1 MTKSKT
7 KFKGLLKGAALG
19 FAVILCSA
27 FFPLNAATAL
37 AENLEG
43 DKALSDT
50 YRIEVDGNIDANN
63 NSATVTK
70 GDNYTIPVGV
80 YQSATSGR
88 HVIGTATNENITL
101 SKVEVAYK
109 ATGDI
114 VKTISGGENEG
125 AVTGL
130 EFTAD
135 RIGTYVITYT
145 VIENNTTYSYDFSVT
160 CEADEASFEFK
171 GNDSKIIP
179 TVYDAQLSTSL
190 EGENKNKDITIPLPS
205 VLDEDGDEIL
215 TAADTDYYILDANGS
230 AIPSIENSKNCF
242 VYISLTNG
250 DSIVKL
256 QGEKGNYYIDGD
268 VLVKNASTLNN
279 QEYKLTYTFY
289 QINDNGKVF
298 ITSTSKTFTVKNGY
312 YYTDSDKDKS
322 GYGLVADWAT
332 TVPDNAIVGVEVD
345 LPSVTA
351 TTKTTNSP
359 ASEAVSVYYQV
370 SVTKM
375 NSKGQYVDDVT
386 DTVYNKEDNTFKAI
400 EEGSYRIT
408 YTIKDFYNNE
418 ITKSFDLDNVR
429 DSQAAQVYMYDAGTD
444 TRDED
449 GSYSSL
455 SEYKLSSQAVA
466 RNIIMYAIA
475 GSDNMLKPE
484 ELTLRREV
492 RLGSSVRFS
501 ITEEKYHGYNLI
513 FAPSSNGNSGDYAVF
528 EQIAQDNYEIR
539 KQMVLE
545 GLDFTDGQAVQ
556 NWLKANNYLLVT
568 TDGKNVKG
576 EFIAGEDADIEDDAT
591 IAQFIDAGYAYIKSS
606 TSDGNYTFSAGSYS
620 FYYFASDNT
629 NNERSKYYNI
639 TLSASTDE
647 AVPSITFDTDLQTT
661 YLSNDVIEFAVA
673 GASDTVDSRLEV
685 VTAYRYLGEDKKSAV
700 ASEQTTQTISY
711 LLENWDNKDN
721 DKWYVTSKNEKGLVT
736 SEGWFYDLEAET
748 YKIDLSEKPADA
760 RYVEILCYAIDDSG
774 NVGFYN
780 RIINIADTTDNDS
793 PVLYKV
799 VGAPDASSQY
809 NAPMSIT
816 LPTLYFTDSKVE
828 YMNADVMVYKI
839 TEDEEGNVT
848 DRKLMQST
856 NMSTKVDTYKGTFTV
871 DGGIFNASSNGKY
884 QVVITVSDSSNHTVS
899 TYFTYQVG
907 GGIIIEDPVIDN
919 ITSEPVEI
927 AIDESYRLT
936 TPTIAVT
943 DSTEY
948 GYIGINNDDD
958 SNASTY
964 YTPTMVSVSN
974 NQYELNQYE
983 FIGKAKGTYKLQYEV
998 YLLRYKTSEVT
1009 QDPTSGKLFI
1019 DANGKLKYY
1028 NGSAEYF
1035 VFIDENPYYG
1045 QTEDVPEDAN
1055 TKDKYIIKVHKNL
1068 TGVATSGDDAAELE
1082 SSVLG
1087 DAVDLFV
1094 LTSDV
1099 QTITVKDVVITVSI
1113 DDDAYAVTK
1122 YPEINE
1128 GNPVP
1133 ITIVKPNV
1141 QVSGADKGNDI
1152 DRKESTVQITRTSG
1166 SSTTTLAT
1174 ITLEE
1179 WEEHFAD
1186 DKNNRNFDIQ
1196 GSTIKLLLRDN
1207 GTYTIKYSI
1216 QAVDHLGQK
1225 VGDPEVLEY
1234 SISNGDVT
1242 APAVELSD
1250 DFVKS
1255 TYKLGDT
1262 LVLNMAGVEVEDNT
1276 TDVESLLKTMKVTL
1290 TNTDTEES
1298 WTLESDPN
1306 ASEGTYIYEHKFESA
1321 GNYTLTITVEDE
1333 AGISGSSSVSF
1344 TVSTEDTEP
1353 INVTEVLGG
1362 VLIGLS
1368 VALLAGVVIYFIVS
1382 KVKLDKKEKTYKA
1395 KISKKDDEKK
1405 ED

>member
-1 MTKSKT
+1 MTRSKT

-27 FFPLNAATAL
+27 FFPINAATAL

-70 GDNYTIPVGV
+70 GDNFTVPVGV

-88 HVIGTATNENITL
+88 HVIGTATNDNITV

-114 VKTISGGENEG
+114 VRTISGGEDEA

-135 RIGTYVITYT
+135 RIGTYTITYT
-145 VIENNTTYSYDFSVT
+145 VVEDGTTYTYDFAVT

-171 GNDSKIIP
+171 GNDSNIIP
-179 TVYDAQLSTSL
+179 TVYDTQLSQSL
-190 EGENKNKDITIPLPS
+190 EGDNKNKDIIIPLPS
-205 VLDEDGDEIL
+205 VLDEDGEEIL
-215 TAADTDYYILDANGS
+215 TAADSEYYILDANGS
-230 AIPSIENSKNCF
+230 GIPDIDNSKNCF

-250 DSIVKL
+250 DSIVQL
-256 QGEKGNYYIDGD
+256 QGENGNYYIDGA
-268 VLVKNASTLNN
+268 VLVENASTLNN

-289 QINDNGKVF
+289 QINENGKTF
-298 ITSTSKTFTVKNGY
+298 ITSTSKSFTVKNGY
-312 YYTDSDKDKS
+312 YYTDSDKDTS
-322 GYGLVADWAT
+322 GYSLVADWAT
-332 TVPDNAIVGVEVD
+332 TVPDSAVVGVEVD

-370 SVTKM
+370 SVAKM

-386 DTVYNKEDNTFKAI
+386 DTVYNKEDNTFMTK

-484 ELTLRREV
+484 ELTLRREI
-492 RLGSSVRFS
+492 RLGSSVRFN
-501 ITEEKYHGYNLI
+501 ITEEKYNNYNLI

-539 KQMVLE
+539 KQMIME
-545 GLDFTDGQAVQ
+545 GLDFTDGQVVQ
-556 NWLKANNYLLVT
+556 TWLKDNNYLLVT

-591 IAQFIDAGYAYIKSS
+591 IDQFIEAGYAYIKS
-606 TSDGNYTFSAGSYS
+606 TTGGNYTFSAGSYN

-629 NNERSKYYNI
+629 NNERSKYYSV
-639 TLSASTDE
+639 TLSSSTDE
-647 AVPSITFDTDLQTT
+647 AVPTITFDTDLQTT

-685 VTAYRYLGEDKKSAV
+685 VTAYRYLGEDKTTPV
-700 ASEQTTQTISY
+700 ASDQTNQTISY
-711 LLENWDNKDN
+711 LLENWNSNDS
-721 DKWYVTSKNEKGLVT
+721 DKWYVTSRGQNGLVT
-736 SEGWFYDLEAET
+736 SDGWFYDLDAET

-760 RYVEILCYAIDDSG
+760 RYVEILCYAVDDNG

-780 RIINIADTTDNDS
+780 RIINIADTTDTDS

-799 VGAPDASSQY
+799 VGAPDADTQY

-839 TEDEEGNVT
+839 TEDEDGNVT
-848 DRKLMQST
+848 DRQLMQST
-856 NMSTKVDTYKGTFTV
+856 NMTTRVDTYRGTFTV

-907 GGIIIEDPVIDN
+907 GGVVIEDPVIDN

-948 GYIGINNDDD
+948 GYIGINSEDD
-958 SNASTY
+958 SNAATY
-964 YTPTMVSVSN
+964 YTPTMVSASN
-974 NQYELNQYE
+974 NQYELDQYE

-1128 GNPVP
+1128 AKPVP

-1179 WEEHFAD
+1179 WEHHFD
-1186 DKNNRNFDIQ
+1186 DDTNNRNFKVE

-1207 GTYTIKYSI
+1207 GTYTIRYSI

-1234 SISNGDVT
+1234 SISNGDVE
-1242 APAVELSD
+1242 APTVELSD

-1255 TYKLGDT
+1255 TYNLGDT
-1262 LVLNMAGVEVEDNT
+1262 LVLNMAGIEVSDNT
-1276 TDVESLLKTMKVTL
+1276 TDVASLLEKMTVTL

-1298 WTLESDPN
+1298 WTLKSDPN

-1344 TVSTEDTEP
+1344 TVSTEDTDP

-1395 KISKKDDEKK
+1395 KISKKDDEQK